1 VTLDEAVR
9 ELDAYFRLAEV
20 ENDAPWGELYD
31 MLGGP
36 HWREYAEPAW
46 AERWNGLMVRGHA
59 EVERAATC
67 VFPSDAIVGA
77 LEPRTLL
84 FSEHPIAYDDDVAG
98 FNPLAPGSFEAMK
111 ERGVSFYHAHG
122 PLDMHPDVSPSRLC
136 AAGLGLTELDEFFPV
151 VNGIPGGA
159 AVIGRSG
166 LTVAELAE
174 RLRTFLG
181 EDIPVSVLSAP
192 RADAGRV
199 AIAAGGG
206 AQRPILEASLER
218 SCQTFVTGNAATRCR
233 LDFVQKEVADF
244 RALAEEEGV
253 AIVDGTHY
261 GTEKP
266 PQLAM
271 VDWFT
276 SRGLPARFAQ
286 GKPERAA

>member
-1 VTLDEAVR
+1 MTLDEVVR

-31 MLGGP
+31 SLGGA

-59 EVERAATC
+59 DVERAATC
-67 VFPSDAIVGA
+67 VFPSDAIIEA

-98 FNPLAPGSFEAMK
+98 FNPLTPGSFEAMK

-122 PLDMHPDVSPSRLC
+122 PLDMHPEVSPSRLC
-136 AAGLGLTELDEFFPV
+136 AAGLGLTELDEYLPIV
-151 VNGIPGGA
+151 DGIPGGA
-159 AVIGRSG
+159 AVIGRSD
-166 LTVAELAE
+166 LTTDELAE

-181 EDIPVSVLSAP
+181 EEIPVSVLFAP
-192 RADAGRV
+192 RAHAGRV

-218 SCQTFVTGNAATRCR
+218 DCQTFVTGNAATRCR

-271 VDWFT
+271 VNWFT
-276 SRGLPARFAQ
+276 SRGLPARFAH